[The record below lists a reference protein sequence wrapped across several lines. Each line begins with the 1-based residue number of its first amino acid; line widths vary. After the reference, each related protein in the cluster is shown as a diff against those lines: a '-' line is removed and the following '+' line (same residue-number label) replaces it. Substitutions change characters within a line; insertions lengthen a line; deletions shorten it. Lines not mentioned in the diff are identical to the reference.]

1 MHDKILL
8 AHGNGGRYS
17 HKLVKELFQRYLG
30 NEYLDQ
36 MNDAAVFS
44 VPGDKL
50 AFTTD
55 SFVVSPLVFPGGDIG
70 KLAVCGTVNDLAVS
84 GARPLYLSAGFIIEE
99 GFPMEKL
106 EKIVASMAN
115 TAREAGVQIITGDTK
130 VVPRGHVD
138 GLFINT
144 SGIGVLLPGVDVA
157 GSHARAGD
165 LVVINGTIG
174 DHGMAIMAARSELG
188 IIADLKSD
196 SAPLNNLIIEL
207 LEVVPEVRV
216 LRDPT
221 RGGVATTLNEI
232 ARQSEVGIALEEY
245 ALPVN
250 DSVKSTC
257 DMLGLDPLYLANEGK
272 FLAVI
277 PRNDIGK
284 ALSVFKK
291 HPQGREAAVLGEIVE
306 TPPGKVY
313 LKTTIGGKRMVDMLV
328 ADQLP
333 RIC

>member
-36 MNDAAVFS
+36 MNDAAIFTA
-44 VPGDKL
+44 PGDKL

-99 GFPMEKL
+99 GFPMGKL
-106 EKIVASMAN
+106 EKIVVSMAN

-157 GSHARAGD
+157 GSHARTGD

-277 PRNDIGK
+277 PRDDIEK
-284 ALSVFKK
+284 AMSVLKK